1 MEWILFWYA
10 KNSLE
15 VKKFEN
21 DEKDGVGM
29 HITTKKIAY
38 LGLLIALAF
47 VFSYVEFLIPV
58 NIGVPGAKLGLA
70 NLVIIVALYTLSERD
85 AFLLSML
92 RIVLVGFT
100 FGNMASMIYSLAGG
114 ILSFTVMVL
123 AKKMKKLSVT
133 GVSVL
138 GGVFHNVGQI
148 IAAILVVETA
158 SLMYYLPVLILAGT
172 LSGVA
177 IGLLG
182 AMVTKRLGRSWK

>member
-1 MEWILFWYA
+1 MYI
-10 KNSLE
+10 S
-15 VKKFEN
+15 
-21 DEKDGVGM
+21 
-29 HITTKKIAY
+29 TKKIAY
-38 LGLLIALAF
+38 LGLLTALAF
-47 VFSYVEFLIPV
+47 VFSYVEFLIPI

-70 NLVIIVALYTLSERD
+70 NLVIIVALFTLSARD
-85 AFLLSML
+85 TFLLSML

-100 FGNMASMIYSLAGG
+100 FGNMASIIYSMAGG
-114 ILSFTVMVL
+114 IFSFTVMVL
-123 AKKMKKLSVT
+123 AKKTKRLSVT

-158 SLMYYLPVLILAGT
+158 SLIYYLPVLILAGA

-182 AMVTKRLGRSWK
+182 AMVIKRLGKSWK